1 MTGSTG
7 LAFREV
13 EHAAILGE
21 RRSRSQGIHHS
32 SGTAMYARLGDRCW
46 YGMKRYPSRPRTSK
60 MLYRFTMLEL
70 YVGGRI
76 FPAERRCES

>member
-1 MTGSTG
+1 
-7 LAFREV
+7 
-13 EHAAILGE
+13 
-21 RRSRSQGIHHS
+21 
-32 SGTAMYARLGDRCW
+32 MYARLGDRCW